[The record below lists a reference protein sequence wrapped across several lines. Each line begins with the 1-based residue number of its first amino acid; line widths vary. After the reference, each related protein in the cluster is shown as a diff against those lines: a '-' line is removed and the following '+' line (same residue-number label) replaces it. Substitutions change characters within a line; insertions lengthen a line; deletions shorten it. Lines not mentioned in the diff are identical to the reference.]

1 MIVHVEG
8 DLLEAKV
15 DVIVQQCN
23 TKTRKAHGLSA
34 SIAKRYPYADVYRMR
49 SGKTSNTADVTTKI
63 GSVVMCRPRTE
74 RNETGPV
81 VACLMAQLAPGKPGA
96 YSSIYCIDTADDSKQ
111 KRIAYFQSALDE
123 LASLVRDSDGAIKT
137 VAFPYG
143 IGCGLAG
150 GDWKV
155 YSTMI
160 EAFARAMPSIAVSI
174 YKLKD

>member
-1 MIVHVEG
+1 
-8 DLLEAKV
+8 
-15 DVIVQQCN
+15 
-23 TKTRKAHGLSA
+23 
-34 SIAKRYPYADVYRMR
+34 MR
-49 SGKTSNTADVTTKI
+49 SGKTSNAADVTTKI

-74 RNETGPV
+74 CNETGPV

-96 YSSIYCIDTADDSKQ
+96 YSSIYCIDAADDSKQ

-155 YSTMI
+155 YATMI
-160 EAFARAMPSIAVSI
+160 EAFARAMPSIADRYTNKKTKHLYFQCS
-174 YKLKD
+174 